1 MCRLSVSIFRAYT
14 LNLPA
19 ENYIVNGTFIASAVV
34 FAAATYDKFND
45 LYAEDLLEL
54 IKVRTGFS
62 DNILRNFSRAILSEF
77 KKK

>member
-1 MCRLSVSIFRAYT
+1 MNA
-14 LNLPA
+14 
-19 ENYIVNGTFIASAVV
+19 TFIASAVV
-34 FAAATYDKFND
+34 FASATYDQFND

-77 KKK
+77 NKK